1 MLTSRHFVL
10 GVFPAALLVSLI
22 CSGSIQYGHA
32 DAPIAESAD
41 DVQPLGV
48 GDDAP
53 RFTVQ
58 TVDEENYE
66 FDPRKLERPAI
77 LISFRGGWCPYC
89 NLHLSELRNVIPE
102 IKEMDVDLLFLSGD
116 RAELLYESL
125 SMETQEDIDGLG
137 YTILSDANAH
147 AAVALGI
154 AFRAPQRYLEVLPER
169 GIDIEE
175 SSMSRHGVLPVPAV
189 FAVDREGK
197 VAYSFVNANYKVRLP
212 ADELLDVAAK
222 IAGP

>member
-10 GVFPAALLVSLI
+10 GVFPAALLMSLI

-41 DVQPLGV
+41 DVRPLGV
-48 GDDAP
+48 GDAAP

-58 TVDEENYE
+58 TVDEENFE
-66 FDPRKLERPAI
+66 FDPRQLERPAI

-102 IKEMDVDLLFLSGD
+102 IAGMNVDLLFLSGD

-125 SMETQEDIDGLG
+125 SRETQEDIDGLG
-137 YTILSDANAH
+137 YTILSDANAQ
-147 AAVALGI
+147 AAIALGI
-154 AFRAPQRYLEVLPER
+154 AFRAPQRYLNVLPER

>member
-1 MLTSRHFVL
+1 MLTSRRFVL

-32 DAPIAESAD
+32 DTPIAESAE
-41 DVQPLGV
+41 DVQPVAV
-48 GDDAP
+48 GETAP

-58 TVDEENYE
+58 TVDEQNFE

-89 NLHLSELRNVIPE
+89 NLHLSELRHVIPQIE
-102 IKEMDVDLLFLSGD
+102 ELDVDLLFLSGD
-116 RAELLYESL
+116 RSELLYDSL
-125 SMETQEDIDGLG
+125 SQETQEDIDGLG

-154 AFRAPQRYLEVLPER
+154 AFRAPERYLTLLPEH
-169 GIDIEE
+169 GADIEA

-189 FAVDREGK
+189 FAVDRQGK

-212 ADELLDVAAK
+212 ADELLDVAEK
-222 IAGP
+222 IATP

>member
-1 MLTSRHFVL
+1 
-10 GVFPAALLVSLI
+10 
-22 CSGSIQYGHA
+22 
-32 DAPIAESAD
+32 
-41 DVQPLGV
+41 
-48 GDDAP
+48 
-53 RFTVQ
+53 
-58 TVDEENYE
+58 
-66 FDPRKLERPAI
+66 
-77 LISFRGGWCPYC
+77 
-89 NLHLSELRNVIPE
+89 VIPE